1 MTPAVRAAIEAAV
14 RTDRRVV
21 PGDATLA
28 AVGWSTV
35 EFDRAAAQLGVD
47 LVALPDDV
55 ALGAACREAID
66 RDGPDGPALIL
77 LEPSTEG
84 RLARALARHGEGPI
98 TTWWDADLEADS
110 HAGRDAG
117 PAFAD
122 ALLPASAGPLGP
134 ARLLRD
140 GARDGRF
147 RFLRSRRAA
156 TISA

>member
-21 PGDATLA
+21 PGGATLA

-35 EFDRAAAQLGVD
+35 DFDRAAAELGVD

-55 ALGAACREAID
+55 ALGAACRAAID
-66 RDGPDGPALIL
+66 RDGPIGPALIL

-98 TTWWDADLEADS
+98 ATWWDADLDD
-110 HAGRDAG
+110 GPDAE
-117 PAFAD
+117 PALAD
-122 ALLPASAGPLGP
+122 ALLPPAVGPLGP
-134 ARLLRD
+134 ARLLRE

>member
-1 MTPAVRAAIEAAV
+1 MTPAVRSAIDAAV
-14 RTDRRVV
+14 RADRRVV

-35 EFDRAAAQLGVD
+35 DFDRAAAQLGVD
-47 LVALPDDV
+47 VVPAPDDA
-55 ALGAACREAID
+55 ALGAVCRVAI
-66 RDGPDGPALIL
+66 GGDGPAFIL

-84 RLARALARHGEGPI
+84 RLAAALARHGEGPI
-98 TTWWDADLEADS
+98 ATWWDVDPDADPAAD
-110 HAGRDAG
+110 HAADG
-117 PAFAD
+117 P
-122 ALLPASAGPLGP
+122 LLPTADGPLGP

-147 RFLRSRRAA
+147 RFLRGRRTA